1 MRLLLLLCLSCAVS
15 TSLFGGCSGQAANSS
30 ITLSDPSLV
39 KLGLFQTDQSNLM
52 FSEAKEWCQRYGEQ
66 KNFSVTLATMEQ
78 LNASI
83 RAGYETCKYGWVASA
98 QLVMPRIASS
108 DKCGNGSVG
117 AVTKGPCFSNSVF
130 CKPNLVVQKGV
141 FLHITKKAIHSTDV
155 KQECLSV
162 LAGSVPATF
171 LQVQDALLV
180 EHQCWEGWIA
190 NEQRCGFR
198 WNASHAFCYP
208 RIITAISDYL
218 PNVICYNEGLK
229 YGIYQDLLDSPV
241 PNSEARN
248 SCSTWGASLANEDH
262 VEGARKL
269 GFTTTIDG
277 WIAGAKAVTVDFVNG
292 TNETAIVQA
301 PCLNN
306 ISLEAATFCHSWN
319 ISDTEGPPDKTWI
332 KIVMGSILATIFV
345 IMLASTFCNKGFC
358 KKPEPTNVYD
368 PDNSYPQL
376 RDTKLPVDN
385 KVKLLQHDLRPYC
398 IGDLPPPPAG
408 SSSAIRSQLNRQQ
421 QQQQP
426 QPPGGMYDNIAYED

>member
-15 TSLFGGCSGQAANSS
+15 TSLFGGCSGQAVNGS

-39 KLGLFQTDQSNLM
+39 KLGLFQTDQNSLM
-52 FSEAKEWCQRYGEQ
+52 FSEANEWCRRYGEQ
-66 KNFSVTLATMEQ
+66 KNVSVSLATMEQ

-83 RAGYETCKYGWVASA
+83 GAGFETCKYGWVAST
-98 QLVMPRIASS
+98 QLVMPRITSN

-130 CKPNLVVQKGV
+130 CKPNLVV
-141 FLHITKKAIHSTDV
+141 
-155 KQECLSV
+155 
-162 LAGSVPATF
+162 
-171 LQVQDALLV
+171 
-180 EHQCWEGWIA
+180 
-190 NEQRCGFR
+190 
-198 WNASHAFCYP
+198 
-208 RIITAISDYL
+208 
-218 PNVICYNEGLK
+218 K

-248 SCSTWGASLANEDH
+248 SCAIWGASLANEDH

-301 PCLNN
+301 PCINN
-306 ISLEAATFCHSWN
+306 ISLEAAAFCHSWN
-319 ISDTEGPPDKTWI
+319 TWI

-421 QQQQP
+421 QQQP